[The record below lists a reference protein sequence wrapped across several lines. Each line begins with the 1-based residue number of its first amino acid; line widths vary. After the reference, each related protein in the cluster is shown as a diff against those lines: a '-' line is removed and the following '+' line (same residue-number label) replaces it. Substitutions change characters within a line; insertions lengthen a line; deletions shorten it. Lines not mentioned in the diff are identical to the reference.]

1 MKKNTL
7 RLTLRGKVVMAIVAA
22 ITAMAVGYGSFMLLI
37 KAVDEVIAYQDTG
50 AAYAHECA
58 EARFQAE
65 GGER

>member
-7 RLTLRGKVVMAIVAA
+7 KLTLRGKVIVGILATIAAMGMVMGAYAFMVKAI
-22 ITAMAVGYGSFMLLI
+22 
-37 KAVDEVIAYQDTG
+37 DEVIAYQDTG
-50 AAYAHECA
+50 AAYAQECA